1 MNELLRRDWAGVVA
15 YVGRYTANGDEAKD
29 IAQDTFLSLWYGRV
43 SWKGTGSLRSFL
55 YGVARNLARNRG
67 RSWHQ
72 TRVISLES
80 IQPETA
86 RPTTSTA
93 PHPDEV
99 VEEGELLDR
108 LERAVAGLPPRR
120 QEVFTLIRLH
130 GLSYEE
136 AASVLGIATQTV
148 ANHLSAA
155 LRDLRRRLGPLYE

>member
-1 MNELLRRDWAGVVA
+1 MNELLRRDWAGVIA
-15 YVGRYTANGDEAKD
+15 YARRYTADGDEAND
-29 IAQDTFLSLWYGRV
+29 VAQDAFLSLWYGRV
-43 SWKGTGSLRSFL
+43 RWKGTGSLRSFL

-67 RSWHQ
+67 RSWHR

-80 IQPETA
+80 LRPEAT
-86 RPTTSTA
+86 RRTTSAA
-93 PHPDEV
+93 PRPDDV
-99 VEEGELLDR
+99 VAERELLDR
-108 LERAVAGLPPRR
+108 LERAVAALPPRR

-155 LRDLRRRLGPLYE
+155 LSDVRRRLGPLLE